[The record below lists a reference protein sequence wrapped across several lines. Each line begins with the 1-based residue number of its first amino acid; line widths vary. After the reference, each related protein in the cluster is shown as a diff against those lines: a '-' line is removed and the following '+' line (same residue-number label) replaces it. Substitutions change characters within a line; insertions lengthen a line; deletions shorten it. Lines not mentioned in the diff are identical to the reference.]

1 MLQVREILGRL
12 FTLYPTPE
20 ALAALHQPKEPK
32 APAIGSP
39 ASTTTKKGTR
49 RTVSQTKAEAGA
61 VAAAAAAA
69 AAPAAPAPAAAG
81 ASTVAAGGAVPVHSA
96 GAKPA
101 ATVAT
106 KATSTTAA
114 GVPLIPASP
123 VASSSQLPV
132 TSQGLRIQHSG
143 SCNSMQAGA
152 QVSFFALGLNL
163 IPAQLCHTHVT
174 HMSHMSHMSHTIPA
188 QLCHTQVHVGF
199 ALYLRS
205 KFAHKEACLHTRKCT
220 QGSAQCAASLHTRKC
235 GSVLV
240 LCL

>member
-1 MLQVREILGRL
+1 
-12 FTLYPTPE
+12 
-20 ALAALHQPKEPK
+20 
-32 APAIGSP
+32 
-39 ASTTTKKGTR
+39 
-49 RTVSQTKAEAGA
+49 
-61 VAAAAAAA
+61 
-69 AAPAAPAPAAAG
+69 
-81 ASTVAAGGAVPVHSA
+81 
-96 GAKPA
+96 
-101 ATVAT
+101 
-106 KATSTTAA
+106 
-114 GVPLIPASP
+114 LIPASP
-123 VASSSQLPV
+123 VGSSSQLPV

-220 QGSAQCAASLHTRKC
+220 QGSAQCAVSLHTRKRTQGSVQCAVSLHTRKRTQGSAQCAVSLHTRKCTQGSAQCAASLHTRKC